1 MAALLEDL
9 EQIGGVHPE
18 LYDTDVR
25 ERMWEVTDRVLIQ
38 QTGDVEVP
46 EDLGMFSAEGNRELR
61 ECLEQNLE
69 NLKAAFDVFG
79 LDTEAKR
86 LRSFF
91 NPRLRTEGGTFI
103 EDFFGHP

>member
-18 LYDTDVR
+18 IYDTDVR
-25 ERMWEVTDRVLIQ
+25 ERIWEMIERVLIE
-38 QTGDVEVP
+38 QTGDFEVP

-61 ECLEQNLE
+61 ECLEQNLK
-69 NLKAAFDVFG
+69 NLKAVFDVFG

-91 NPRLRTEGGTFI
+91 NPRLCTEGGARV
-103 EDFFGHP
+103 EDFFGYP